1 MWLQVVRDFLGPE
14 REDVAEAFFTSLEDP
29 AGFDEDPAISELEV
43 LAAMA
48 ELDYV
53 DVLLWAR
60 LGGPWWPCA
69 GVLFV
74 KEEM

>member
-1 MWLQVVRDFLGPE
+1 MWIQVVREFLGSE
-14 REDVAEAFFTSLEDP
+14 REDVAEAFLTSLEDP
-29 AGFDEDPAISELEV
+29 LGFDEDPAISELEA

-60 LGGPWWPCA
+60 LMAACQPCA